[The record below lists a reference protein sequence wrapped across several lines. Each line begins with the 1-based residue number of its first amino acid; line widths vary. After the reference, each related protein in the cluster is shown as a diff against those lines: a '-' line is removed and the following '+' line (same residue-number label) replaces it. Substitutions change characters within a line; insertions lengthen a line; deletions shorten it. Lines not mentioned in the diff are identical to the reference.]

1 MAVLSIH
8 WESIDRV
15 SPKTAVVTGSEA
27 ADAEKTEPVHLDKAM
42 VVYIVEQG
50 DAAAIKIDKI
60 ALDGDKVRVGSN
72 FFRCVKISPTKAQED
87 GVIAEFADKA
97 PCFVF
102 VSTSL
107 DVVEKL
113 HGKKISG
120 SKIFK
125 AMEKTAKKSYDKLNL
140 GKNVKSM
147 LKVLNELDKIAGER
161 GVLDEKEARGP
172 NPGEMKKIAKERKE
186 LDERQEEALESK
198 KDLLDIKLKIA

>member
-1 MAVLSIH
+1 MAVLNIH
-8 WESIDRV
+8 WDSIERV
-15 SPKTAVVTGSEA
+15 SPQNAVVTGGEVSDA
-27 ADAEKTEPVHLDKAM
+27 ADAEPAHLDKAM
-42 VVYIVEQG
+42 IVYIVEQG
-50 DAAAIKIDKI
+50 DAAATKIDKI

-72 FFRCVKISPTKAQED
+72 FFRCAKISPEKAKNDPLLEKF
-87 GVIAEFADKA
+87 AEKA

-102 VSTSL
+102 VSTNL

-125 AMEKTAKKSYDKLNL
+125 AMQKTAKKSYDKLNL
-140 GKNVKSM
+140 GKNVKAM
-147 LKVLNELDKIAGER
+147 LKVLNELDKISGER

-198 KDLLDIKLKIA
+198 KDLLIIKLKIA